1 MIDLHVDIAKL
12 STGQLQSYALWGN
25 ITLKGGVFLFV
36 LLTTF
41 WPIVL
46 VPGTA
51 YPTRRNGKNEELI
64 ACVDSHGGAL
74 GRLSRAMINGDAQI
88 YHFLIKWTN
97 ALMYRSCTLLL
108 STPVSIKKI

>member
-12 STGQLQSYALWGN
+12 STGQLQSHALWGN
-25 ITLKGGVFLFV
+25 IFLKGGVFLFV

-51 YPTRRNGKNEELI
+51 CPARRNGKNGELI
-64 ACVDSHGGAL
+64 ACRDSPGGAL
-74 GRLSRAMINGDAQI
+74 GRLSRSMNDGDAQI
-88 YHFLIKWTN
+88 YHFLIK
-97 ALMYRSCTLLL
+97 
-108 STPVSIKKI
+108 